1 MESIYSKSILTN
13 NNNNKNHIVNVQHII
28 TVTTTR
34 IFQVLLEYFLGHYS
48 AVFVSLAGFSGNF
61 EGRGLT
67 LHCLQSRKAWDALY
81 ALM

>member
-34 IFQVLLEYFLGHYS
+34 IFQEYFLGHYS

-61 EGRGLT
+61 EGSGLT